1 MWLAYDLSSEYA
13 LEIVELGVYH
23 ASIYNWI
30 IVLKTAETMFFT
42 FHSLINIPV
51 SESNSVF
58 SGPKKNC
65 LQLEHTALKSIIL
78 GVVFVVRLEFLL
90 YKQLENSSPHV

>member
-1 MWLAYDLSSEYA
+1 MHCNYDITSGDIATKNEVTMWLSHDASSEYA
-13 LEIVELGVYH
+13 LEIAELRVYY

-51 SESNSVF
+51 S
-58 SGPKKNC
+58 
-65 LQLEHTALKSIIL
+65 
-78 GVVFVVRLEFLL
+78 
-90 YKQLENSSPHV
+90 